1 MKKKV
6 LTVILC
12 VLAAVAML
20 AGITAVEHFRY
31 CPRERD
37 ISGNYRNPKYDVMN
51 SEVDYSLYTYSCQF
65 PFGKPPYDT
74 VSSFSNVTHTAV
86 TDNDRAILRGWTI
99 LQSKEDYDALLK
111 NAEEIDAL
119 NQLDGCLPSEALN
132 LREQTAFHTYDEA
145 FFESHN
151 LLVTDICRYGTRPT
165 SVYPDNVK
173 IHGDTVSMKLR
184 YNWLPTQFNAYMGD
198 LLFIVLP
205 KSCVN
210 ADVDF
215 ICNDGRGCWL
225 CAIMRAIDRV
235 KHKNDLIPLT

>member
-1 MKKKV
+1 MKKKR
-6 LTVILC
+6 LVITLC
-12 VLAAVAML
+12 VLAAVAAF
-20 AGITAVEHFRY
+20 AGITTVHHFQY
-31 CPRERD
+31 CPRERVV
-37 ISGNYRNPKYDVMN
+37 SGNYRNPKYDALN
-51 SEVDYSLYTYSCQF
+51 SEVDYSLYTYGCQF
-65 PFGKPPYDT
+65 PFRKPPHDT

-86 TDNDRAILRGWTI
+86 TDNDTAILRGWTI

-119 NQLDGCLPSEALN
+119 NQLDGRQPSEALI
-132 LREQTAFHTYDEA
+132 LREQTASHTYDEA

-151 LLVTDICRYGTRPT
+151 LLITDICRYGTSPA

-184 YNWLPTQFNAYMGD
+184 YNWFHTQFNAYMGD

-215 ICNDGRGCWL
+215 ICNDGSGCWL

-235 KHKNDLIPLT
+235 KHKNDFIPLT